1 MRTAIAALALC
12 AWLMP
17 VTALADTNRE
27 ALDWLGRMATAG
39 QRLNYTGTFIY
50 QSGSDIET
58 SRIIHKVDASGEHE
72 RLEVLDGSPREVI
85 RSNNQ
90 VQCVLPDQKM
100 VIVDQGNSRRAFPA
114 RLPASYASVAEN
126 YRISL
131 GESARVA
138 GLEARQIMLE
148 PKDELRFGHVLW
160 ADVST
165 GLLLKARM
173 VDDHGELIEQF
184 TFTDVKIGGEIAME
198 ELKPRFIKDD
208 QWKVVSA
215 RGDDV
220 RPDDKGWALDPPLA
234 GYELKSVVRRPL
246 GQSRKEILHI
256 VYSDGLAAI
265 SVFIE
270 PTEDGNSHQGIG
282 ATATGPI
289 NIYKRVVSEHLITV
303 LGEVPMA
310 AVRHIGDGMARVM
323 K

>member
-1 MRTAIAALALC
+1 MRNAIAALALC
-12 AWLMP
+12 AWLIP
-17 VTALADTNRE
+17 AVALGDTSRAPLE
-27 ALDWLGRMATAG
+27 WLGRIASAG

-50 QSGSDIET
+50 QSGRDFET
-58 SRIIHKVDASGEHE
+58 SRITHKVDANGEHE

-90 VQCVLPDQKM
+90 VQCVLPDQKL
-100 VIVDQGNSRRAFPA
+100 VIVDQGSARRAFPA
-114 RLPASYASVAEN
+114 RLPASYAGVAEN
-126 YRISL
+126 YRITL
-131 GESARVA
+131 GGSGRVA
-138 GLEARQIMLE
+138 GLDVQQILLE

-160 ADVST
+160 ADVET

-173 VDDHGELIEQF
+173 VDDQGEVIEQF
-184 TFTDVKIGGEIAME
+184 TFTDVRIGGEIEME
-198 ELKPRFIKDD
+198 ALRPRFIKND

-215 RGDDV
+215 RGDEV
-220 RPDDKGWALDPPLA
+220 RPEDKGWVLEAPVV

-246 GQSRKEILHI
+246 GQGRKEVLHI

-270 PTEDGNSHQGIG
+270 PADADSGHHGIG

-289 NIYKRVVSEHLITV
+289 SMYKRVVSDHLITV

-310 AVRHIGDGMARVM
+310 AVRQIGDGMVQVGR
-323 K
+323 